1 MLSRIFKPT
10 VRSVAM
16 ILKPMRLQPFS
27 STTAAPANQAAST
40 SSSNTVSK
48 FEVEAC
54 KRDLDQSPWKMRFL
68 VYLIRDAWVPDA
80 MAQLKFN
87 PKPKCMDVAKLLNR
101 ACALARVSHDALP
114 EEMYVKQVWVTKG
127 KSQKRIRIMGRGR
140 TGIGYKRWSHVFV
153 KLSLVDFEDLIKNG
167 KPSERKLWA
176 RRMEVA
182 KEARLKR
189 QLGQGE
195 ATSIMTSQDKQ

>member
-1 MLSRIFKPT
+1 MLSRLFRQLMLRP
-10 VRSVAM
+10 VVARP
-16 ILKPMRLQPFS
+16 IRLQEFTS
-27 STTAAPANQAAST
+27 ST
-40 SSSNTVSK
+40 SSQPIQAAIPASSSTAAAAK

-68 VYLIRDAWVPDA
+68 VHLIRGAWVPDA

-87 PKPKCMDVAKLLNR
+87 PKPKCVDVAKLVNR

-114 EEMYVKQVWVTKG
+114 EEMYVKDVWVTKG
-127 KSQKRIRIMGRGR
+127 KSQKRMRIMGRGR
-140 TGIGYKRWSHVFV
+140 TGVGYKRWSHVFV
-153 KLSLVDFEDLIKNG
+153 KLASVDFEDMAKNV

-182 KEARLKR
+182 KQARFDR
-189 QLGQGE
+189 QQGRSSGIQSE
-195 ATSIMTSQDKQ
+195 ATGP